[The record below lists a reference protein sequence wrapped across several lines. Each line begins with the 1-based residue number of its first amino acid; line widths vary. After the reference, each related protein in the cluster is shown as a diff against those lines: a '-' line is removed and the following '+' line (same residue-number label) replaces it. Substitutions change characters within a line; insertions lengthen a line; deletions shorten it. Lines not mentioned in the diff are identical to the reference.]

1 VLERQRNSRQGR
13 RLLQGPTA
21 SLPHCSLA
29 FWGDRYGKVKD
40 PFGLQWGFA
49 TQTEQLNEEEMG
61 KRAREWFASMG

>member
-1 VLERQRNSRQGR
+1 
-13 RLLQGPTA
+13 
-21 SLPHCSLA
+21 LPHCSLA

-61 KRAREWFASMG
+61 QRAREWFASMG